1 MIFKTP
7 IWEPEGTKFRP
18 YNLATLIAF
27 YIGRFFERLFRG
39 RNNDGGENPR

>member
-7 IWEPEGTKFRP
+7 IWEPEKTKFRP

-27 YIGRFFERLFRG
+27 YIGRFVGRLFRG
-39 RNNDGGENPR
+39 RHNDVSSNPR